1 MTFTLEYVEQVKKS
15 WQKYIVNNRPIPKN
29 EDQVRPEVLASWRRS
44 KAFCVNPKLTTDPR
58 LSPEEL
64 ERALTENAFFMKV
77 ANPYVENLYSYVRG
91 SNAMIHLI
99 DKNGCVLQV
108 LTEDNLMRELDSM
121 SSERTEIGSIRN
133 EQSVG
138 TNSTTVSLVLQK
150 PMQLIGE
157 EHYLERSHPFFCCSA
172 PIFDNSEQ
180 LAGVLTIFGPR
191 RFYHSHSLG
200 MACAAANGIQGNLRV
215 QKAYDDLALANQI
228 LSTTIGSLSSSI
240 IMLDQDLRVVQH
252 NHNTEKMFRAG
263 ADGLIGMKIDKII
276 KLSSLPE
283 QFHGFDRDA
292 NSYGF
297 TLVTAQGKK
306 VNVALTVKVVASKS
320 RRDKMTV
327 LIFEEQEH
335 IHQLVT
341 KVSGFSAKYTFDSLI
356 GNSEVIKSVKLMGLN
371 SAKGNSNVLILGE
384 SGTGKELLAQSIHNA
399 SDRANGPFVAVNCGS
414 IPKDL
419 IESELFGYE
428 GGAFTG
434 ARKDGC
440 PGKFELAHGGT
451 IFLDEIGDM
460 PFELQVSLLRVL
472 QNRQIMRIGGKYLRK
487 IDVRLIAATNSNLF
501 EAVRLKKFRSDLFY
515 RLNVFNIS
523 LPPLRERVDD
533 IIILARHFMQSYSRS
548 MNKDVHKIDDH
559 AQEIL
564 RKHTWPGNIRELE
577 NLIERAT
584 NLAQTDTITIHEFPP
599 DLLNQSMGAQFQGI
613 FPAVQDMSF
622 SADFAV
628 PLPVASP
635 HRGNGKSPLSPEIRE
650 YNTIIDALEQ
660 EKGHVDSAAVTLEMP
675 ARKLYRKIKKYNID
689 LKNYRRW

>member
-1 MTFTLEYVEQVKKS
+1 MTFTPEYVEQVKKC
-15 WQKYIVNNRPIPKN
+15 WHKYVVNNKPIPKTVN
-29 EDQVRPEVLASWRRS
+29 QVRPEVLASWRRS
-44 KAFCVNPKLTTDPR
+44 KAFRVIPKLTADPH
-58 LSPEEL
+58 LSPEDL
-64 ERALTENAFFMKV
+64 ERVLAENAFFMKI
-77 ANPYVENLYSYVRG
+77 ANPYVENLYSYVRD
-91 SNAMIHLI
+91 SNSMIHLT
-99 DKNGCVLQV
+99 DKNGYVLQV
-108 LTEDNLMRELDSM
+108 VTEDNLIRQLDTM

-172 PIFDNSEQ
+172 PIFDNSED

-191 RFYHSHSLG
+191 CFYHSHSLG
-200 MACAAANGIQGNLRV
+200 MVCAAADGIQGNLRV
-215 QKAYDDLALANQI
+215 QKAYDALALANQI
-228 LSTTIGSLSSSI
+228 LSSTIGSLSSAI
-240 IMLDQDLRVVQH
+240 IMLDQDLRIVQH
-252 NHNTEKMFRAG
+252 NHNTVKIFCSVG
-263 ADGLIGMKIDKII
+263 DSLIGSRIDKII

-283 QFHGFDRDA
+283 QFRGFDRDA
-292 NSYGF
+292 NSYDF

-306 VNVALTVKVVASKS
+306 VNVALTVKVVTSKS
-320 RRDKMTV
+320 SGDKMTV

-356 GNSEVIKSVKLMGLN
+356 GDSEVIRSVKLMGMN
-371 SAKGNSNVLILGE
+371 AAKGTSNVLILGE

-487 IDVRLIAATNSNLF
+487 IDVRLVAATNSNLF
-501 EAVRLKKFRSDLFY
+501 EAVRQKKFRSDLFY

-523 LPPLRERVDD
+523 LPPLRERVED

-584 NLAQTDTITIHEFPP
+584 NLAQADTITIHEFPP
-599 DLLNQSMGAQFQGI
+599 DLLNQNMGAQLQAI
-613 FPAVQDMSF
+613 FPVVQDMSF
-622 SADFAV
+622 GSDFTMS
-628 PLPVASP
+628 LPVASP
-635 HRGNGKSPLSPEIRE
+635 QRGGGKTPLSPEIRE
-650 YNTIIDALEQ
+650 YNSIIDALEQ
-660 EKGHVDSAAVTLEMP
+660 EKGHVDSAAITLEMP
-675 ARKLYRKIKKYNID
+675 PRKLYRKIKKYKID